1 MEEILLG
8 DQIIRYDLE
17 RTKNAYA
24 GMKTG
29 SAERCGCRFCRNFV
43 AQRNSIYPEP
53 FRRLL
58 DQLGIALDK
67 EGDVFELGPVGSGVL
82 YNGWFYLA
90 GELVRAGERMTDG
103 GPGLQYFFRSSYRP
117 KALADFGE
125 EVLAL
130 EFSTTLLWV
139 ISEEP
144 DWPTR

>member
-1 MEEILLG
+1 MRLPFLQKLRSTTELYLS
-8 DQIIRYDLE
+8 R
-17 RTKNAYA
+17 AV
-24 GMKTG
+24 
-29 SAERCGCRFCRNFV
+29 SATSQSTC
-43 AQRNSIYPEP
+43 
-53 FRRLL
+53 
-58 DQLGIALDK
+58 IALDK

-90 GELVRAGERMTDG
+90 GELVRAGERVTDG
-103 GPGLQYFFRSSYRP
+103 RPGLQYFFRSSYRP

-130 EFSTTLLWV
+130 EFSTKLLWV